1 MFDAPEQARS
11 AGMNSL
17 LQNLRVPRFLVRL
30 LGITDREAGRLFAMG
45 LLFFLVMAGLGFGR
59 AANESFFIESA
70 GADSVPLMYIVNA
83 ALMAVMAGV
92 YSVLQERVSRYRLLV
107 YQLIFFAASL
117 ALLHWRI
124 RAYPSGETP
133 AWMAFAIFGYYELF
147 LLALVVHF
155 WTYAND
161 VFDPREGKRAFPIV
175 GGAGILGNILGSLL
189 AGPLVRYTGATE
201 HLFLVWSALTALSL
215 PVAFLVRSAALAV
228 GVTAGS
234 ADASLR
240 EEGFA
245 DLRELWANPLVR
257 RLALIQLPLWLTVHT
272 VDWLFLIAA
281 ESMYP
286 VADER
291 TAFLGWLNGLVSLT
305 GLALQFFVTGRIL
318 RKVGVAPAFA
328 TYAFSMTFG
337 AIALLVRSL
346 LPPAGRAL
354 EALQPQRLL
363 AMTARFVDES
373 VLYSIHESATQLL
386 YNAIPGELR
395 GLARAVINGAV
406 EPAVTAL
413 AGLLLL
419 GLATLKT
426 PDSLVAGGAIV
437 CGFVWIALSVGVK
450 RDYLHALFDNLN
462 SRDLDRRNFALENLS
477 GASDAETNR
486 LLVTA
491 ALSQD
496 SESALYSLS
505 LLENSA
511 TDQDLAILTS
521 ALLDRPAEVQAEA
534 LRLLGD
540 RAYAPAAELALRLFR
555 SPYAETRAM
564 AGRAYGR
571 MAGARGRKKLTALLK
586 DPAPVVRGAA
596 ITALLADATR
606 ISKSSAPY
614 RALVQLTRSAA
625 GAARQVAAR
634 TIRELGRIEFA
645 DLLSDLARS
654 KSLEVQYE
662 AVKTM
667 GALGDARLT
676 PHLVQRFKDDQLTH
690 LAQDALVRM
699 GPSAAP
705 YLIQELKRSDLDE
718 ATLTAILKTLGEI
731 GGPESVVILGRYI
744 VQHELVVEDAAIH
757 ALSRIKERL
766 EQTGDV
772 DAAASAFPPDL
783 RENLQR
789 ACASMLR
796 KVQRDNNFV
805 LKLRAERKERGAT
818 LLVDALE
825 RTSVH
830 RLDVALKF
838 LEILEDGAAV
848 RAAAAS
854 IRGGERRAVA
864 EGVELLE
871 GAGEFSAELARLL
884 EARENGR
891 KTSEEDLEL
900 YEILIDLMVQKQEPW
915 FMACVIFAIGELHV
929 RELGDYL
936 QGLMTHPAQLVRN
949 NAAIA
954 AKKLGL
960 RGGRK
965 VDSAEVKKMNRDM
978 ERILFLRSVPI
989 FSDVDGSDLQWINE
1003 IAHERKVRAGY
1014 VVFREN
1020 DVGDAMYIVLKGRV
1034 RVLKGANLV
1043 LQIMEDKDCFGEM
1056 SILDREPRSATVE
1069 TVVETTLLAIKRD
1082 DFQRLL
1088 LARPQIAFALFK
1100 TISRRLREA
1109 TERLS
1114 ARS

>member
-1 MFDAPEQARS
+1 MS
-11 AGMNSL
+11 SL
-17 LQNLRVPRFLVRL
+17 LQNLRVPRVLVRL

-83 ALMAVMAGV
+83 ALMAVMTVV
-92 YSVLQERVSRYRLLV
+92 YSVLQEKISRYRLLV
-107 YQLIFFAASL
+107 YQLVFFAASL
-117 ALLHWRI
+117 AVLHWQI
-124 RAYPSGETP
+124 QGYPPGQTP

-189 AGPLVRYTGATE
+189 AGPLVRFTGATE
-201 HLFLVWSALTALSL
+201 HLFLVWSAITALSL
-215 PVAFLVRSAALAV
+215 PVAALVRSSALAA

-272 VDWLFLIAA
+272 VDWLFLMAA

-305 GLALQFFVTGRIL
+305 GLALQLLVTGRIL

-328 TYAFSMTFG
+328 SYAFSMTFG
-337 AIALLVRSL
+337 ALALLVRSF

-419 GLATLKT
+419 GLATVDA
-426 PDSLVAGGAIV
+426 PDALVAGGAAL
-437 CGFVWIALSVGVK
+437 CGFVWIALSMGVK

-462 SRDLDRRNFALENLS
+462 SRDLDRRNFALENLA
-477 GASDAETNR
+477 GASDTETNR

-505 LLENSA
+505 LLETSA
-511 TDQDLAILTS
+511 TEQDLAILTS
-521 ALLDRPAEVQAEA
+521 ALLDRPPEVQAEA

-540 RAYAPAAELALRLFR
+540 RAYAPAEELALKLFR
-555 SPYAETRAM
+555 SPRAETRAM
-564 AGRAYGR
+564 AARAYGR
-571 MAGARGRKKLTALLK
+571 IAGARGRKKLSALLK
-586 DPAPVVRGAA
+586 DPAPAVRGAA
-596 ITALLADATR
+596 ITALLADAKR

-614 RALVQLTRSAA
+614 RALVQLTRSASSA
-625 GAARQVAAR
+625 GRQEAARA
-634 TIRELGRIEFA
+634 IRELRRIEFA

-699 GPSAAP
+699 GPAAAP
-705 YLIQELKRSDLDE
+705 YLIQELKGEAADE
-718 ATLTAILKTLGEI
+718 VTLTAILKTLGEI

-744 VQHELVVEDAAIH
+744 MQHELAVEDAAIH

-766 EQTGDV
+766 EQND
-772 DAAASAFPPDL
+772 DAAADRAFPQEL
-783 RENLQR
+783 RENLER
-789 ACASMLR
+789 ACASILR
-796 KVQRDNNFV
+796 KVGRDNNFV

-838 LEILEDGAAV
+838 LEILEDGATV

-854 IRGGERRAVA
+854 IRSGERRAVA

-871 GAGEFSAELARLL
+871 GAGDFSAELARLL

-891 KTSEEDLEL
+891 KTSDEDLEL
-900 YEILIDLMVQKQEPW
+900 YEILIDLLVQKQEPW

-936 QGLMTHPAQLVRN
+936 KGLTTHPAQLVRN

-954 AKKLGL
+954 AKKLGI

-965 VDSAEVKKMNRDM
+965 VANKEVVKMNRDM

-1020 DVGDAMYIVLKGRV
+1020 DIGDAMYIVLKGRV
-1034 RVLKGANLV
+1034 RVLKGSNLV